1 VLEVGEGNLQPVGWY
16 HSHTRGDLSL
26 DTGDLEI
33 HHSYFPAAWQVAL
46 VVRPHL
52 MQPVRAGFFFRAAD
66 GSLAVECR
74 AEFVLD
80 PADAPEPAKPSP
92 LAAKPLW
99 GRLWWTSALVMLM
112 MSGGLLTLSRPKAPA
127 TVSLTTCDRG
137 GQLQIHWDHQAALV
151 RAAESGEVEILD
163 STGRMVVLL
172 NRRQLRNG
180 SVNYA
185 RTAARV
191 DVQFVLRGPSGATLI
206 TEAASFIGP
215 LPAMDSC
222 AAAKPQ

>member
-1 VLEVGEGNLQPVGWY
+1 
-16 HSHTRGDLSL
+16 
-26 DTGDLEI
+26 
-33 HHSYFPAAWQVAL
+33 
-46 VVRPHL
+46 
-52 MQPVRAGFFFRAAD
+52 
-66 GSLAVECR
+66 
-74 AEFVLD
+74 
-80 PADAPEPAKPSP
+80 
-92 LAAKPLW
+92 
-99 GRLWWTSALVMLM
+99 
-112 MSGGLLTLSRPKAPA
+112 
-127 TVSLTTCDRG
+127 
-137 GQLQIHWDHQAALV
+137 
-151 RAAESGEVEILD
+151 
-163 STGRMVVLL
+163 MVVLL